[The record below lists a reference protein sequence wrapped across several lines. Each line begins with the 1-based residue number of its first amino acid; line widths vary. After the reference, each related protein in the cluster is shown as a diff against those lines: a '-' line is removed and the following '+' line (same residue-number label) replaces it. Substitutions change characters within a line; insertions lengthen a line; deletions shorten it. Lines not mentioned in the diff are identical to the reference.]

1 MDDGERCNSRF
12 EYDISTWLK
21 SKGITY
27 DRDVPYIDF
36 TNNYNGKMN
45 CDYRFTLENGQ
56 VWYVEMAGFIDTDD
70 FAKLTS
76 REEELYFFKLKYK
89 KKLFK
94 ENNLNYKIFHPS
106 DLINHTMEELFDF
119 LNITGQLKVHST
131 NKQVNFLV
139 FKGNLSAGNYF
150 SYG

>member
-1 MDDGERCNSRF
+1 MDDGERCDSHF

-36 TNNYNGKMN
+36 TNNYKGKMN
-45 CDYRFTLENGQ
+45 CDYRFTLDNGQ

-70 FAKLTS
+70 FTKLTS

-89 KKLFK
+89 KKLFR

-106 DLINHTMEELFDF
+106 DLKNHTMEELFDF
-119 LNITGQLKVHST
+119 LNIKKT
-131 NKQVNFLV
+131 
-139 FKGNLSAGNYF
+139 A
-150 SYG
+150 